1 MHLRTLGAVFAT
13 SAAAVPL
20 MNVVPSASA
29 QESTPPAQPA
39 PAPASPPAS
48 PQAAAPGDI
57 QAAAMATLTKKH
69 VHFARRYHRLLGDPL
84 SLPERRELRQDVAQL
99 QPPVLRAKTRDLRGD
114 IRSLRR
120 KLERKLYGGAPDV
133 PIPPQLSAIAECES
147 HGDPRA
153 ISAGGTYRGKYQFSF
168 TTWQSVGGKGD
179 PADASE
185 TEQDRRAAKLYRTGG
200 PGHWPVCGR

>member
-1 MHLRTLGAVFAT
+1 MRLRILGAVCAT
-13 SAAAVPL
+13 SAAAVPV

-29 QESTPPAQPA
+29 QEPAPPAQPA
-39 PAPASPPAS
+39 PAPPTPSPP
-48 PQAAAPGDI
+48 AAPGDM

-69 VHFARRYHRLLGDPL
+69 VYFARRYHRLLGDPL

-114 IRSLRR
+114 IRALRR
-120 KLERKLYGGAPDV
+120 KLERKLHGGAPDV

-168 TTWQSVGGKGD
+168 ATWRSVGGKGD
-179 PADASE
+179 PATASE
-185 TEQDRRAAKLYRTGG
+185 TEQDRRAAVLYRTGG
-200 PGHWPVCGR
+200 AGHWPVCGR